1 MAFLD
6 HPPWAPAR
14 CVQWSYAKE
23 KLNTGT
29 LLSVAWS
36 LDGTQLA
43 GAGGNGTVIFGQLI
57 DKYNHKLSVLCS
69 NMLPKESR

>member
-1 MAFLD
+1 M
-6 HPPWAPAR
+6 
-14 CVQWSYAKE
+14 QWPYAKE

-43 GAGGNGTVIFGQLI
+43 GAGGNGTVIFGQLV
-57 DKYNHKLSVLCS
+57 DKYDYNPTVLCPG
-69 NMLPKESR
+69 MLPKESF